1 MVREYN
7 KMKEEIKSSG
17 TSVVYKKLWNFCGI
31 YYRNMVDI
39 NRKTYERNGAGTI
52 VDSDGILC

>member
-1 MVREYN
+1 
-7 KMKEEIKSSG
+7 MKEEIKSSG

-39 NRKTYERNGAGTI
+39 SRKTYERNGAGTI